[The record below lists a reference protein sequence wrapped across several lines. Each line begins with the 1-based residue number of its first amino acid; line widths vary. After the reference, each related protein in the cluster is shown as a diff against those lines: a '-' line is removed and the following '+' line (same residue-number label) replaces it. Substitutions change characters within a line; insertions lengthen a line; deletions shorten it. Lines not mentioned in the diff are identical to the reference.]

1 MSSSASWARAG
12 AATAPAPV
20 AFTPLPGSAPTGAA
34 GASGFHSGDMAHA
47 SQASGYAAGWAQGL
61 AAAAEEERRVVA
73 ALLAQAQ
80 VERAA
85 LRAEVDSALTGL
97 HAAAEELRNR
107 TTPQL
112 DAVADAVAIA
122 VVDLAEVVIGREIE
136 DDGMRGLTALRRAL
150 DAAPTHAD
158 VVVRL
163 NPEDLAV
170 IDDVHGPDGI
180 RGLAEGQVT
189 VLADARLA
197 PGDAFA
203 EFPGGLVDA
212 RTDTALARIRGQ
224 LRGASRPSAA
234 GAAADP
240 MTGRA

>member
-1 MSSSASWARAG
+1 MSTSPEHAG
-12 AATAPAPV
+12 ASTAV
-20 AFTPLPGSAPTGAA
+20 FTPLPGSRAVVDPSATAA
-34 GASGFHSGDMAHA
+34 AFSARDVAHA
-47 SQASGYAAGWAQGL
+47 SQASGYAAGWTQGV

-73 ALLAQAQ
+73 ALRAQAAA
-80 VERAA
+80 EREA
-85 LRAEVDSALTGL
+85 LRAEVTRALDAL
-97 HAAAEELRNR
+97 ARAADDLRSR

-150 DAAPTHAD
+150 DAAPGHAD
-158 VVVRL
+158 ITVRL
-163 NPEDLAV
+163 NPDDLAALG
-170 IDDVHGPDGI
+170 DLHGVEGV

-189 VLADARLA
+189 VLPDPRLA

-212 RTDTALARIRGQ
+212 RTDTALLRIRGQ
-224 LRGASRPSAA
+224 LRGVDRA
-234 GAAADP
+234 
-240 MTGRA
+240 GRA